1 MWFLVFSGPSADE
14 QRILI
19 PEAANL
25 GSGTTELGCF
35 GRLLGK
41 PVGIVFLTAG
51 YMSGFASG
59 YRDPQG

>member
-25 GSGTTELGCF
+25 GSGTTVWGVLVDYWENLWGLRF
-35 GRLLGK
+35 
-41 PVGIVFLTAG
+41 
-51 YMSGFASG
+51 
-59 YRDPQG
+59 